1 MAIQTLTWEW
11 VVQLDLLA
19 KDLQWATL
27 RWATHQWVAAVL
39 PWEILR
45 WEESDQVDLL
55 RAYPLVE

>member
-11 VVQLDLLA
+11 VVQLDLLD
-19 KDLQWATL
+19 KDLQ
-27 RWATHQWVAAVL
+27 WATHQWVAAVL